1 MVSGH
6 HKELAR
12 GPFCEHICSEIFQ
25 DSTMLFTSQGNCGFQ
40 VIKLAGDN
48 GATQSKQQSRF
59 RATHLALHNLICHG
73 HFDLKVFL
81 NCRVHDPCTLQLTKT
96 FRSKVISPLLSVSV
110 QLQTCPTPAISAI
123 VSEVILDLHV
133 MVIIVLFL
141 STTYLFVLFHGLIDI
156 LKLTQVSL
164 DSVELS
170 RVTETS

>member
-1 MVSGH
+1 MVSRCIDGTN
-6 HKELAR
+6 
-12 GPFCEHICSEIFQ
+12 S
-25 DSTMLFTSQGNCGFQ
+25 FTNFVHTLLSITIAEETE
-40 VIKLAGDN
+40 VI
-48 GATQSKQQSRF
+48 QSKQRSRF
-59 RATHLALHNLICHG
+59 RATHLALYNLICHG

-81 NCRVHDPCTLQLTKT
+81 NCRVQDPCTLQLTKT

-123 VSEVILDLHV
+123 VSEVILDIHV

-141 STTYLFVLFHGLIDI
+141 STTYLFVFIHGLIDI